1 MRIFLLVIVAASLL
15 FGSCRT
21 QNRIIYNY
29 LEDSNDTTVLKD
41 VLIKEPVIQKNDL
54 LHIMV
59 YSESTDPTIDP
70 LFNLPM
76 TQNAGGGG
84 SNQTQLTGFLVDA
97 NGYIKY
103 PRIGDIKAEG
113 LTKSELAVIIQDKLK
128 EQLQNPTVLIR
139 FMNFRVTVLGEV
151 GNAGVLN
158 IQTEKLTL
166 LEALGMAGDITEF
179 GKKTAVRVIRESN
192 GKREI
197 GVIDM
202 TSQTMFESPYYMLQQ
217 NDVVL
222 VEQTK
227 YKVQQTEQDRVV
239 RQIGLVTGIITAG
252 AFLLNIFK

>member
-1 MRIFLLVIVAASLL
+1 MRIFLPLLVALSIVL
-15 FGSCRT
+15 GSCGT

-29 LEDSNDTTVLKD
+29 LEDANDTTVKKD
-41 VLIKEPVIQKNDL
+41 VVIQEPIIQKNDL

-76 TQNAGGGG
+76 TQNAGGGSG
-84 SNQTQLTGFLVDA
+84 NQTQLTGFLVDA
-97 NGYIKY
+97 NGFIKF
-103 PRIGDIKAEG
+103 PRVGDIKAEG
-113 LTKSELAVIIQDKLK
+113 LTKTELANIIQDRLK
-128 EQLQNPTVLIR
+128 AQLQNPTVMIR

-151 GNAGVLN
+151 GSPGVLS
-158 IQTEKLTL
+158 IQTEKLSL

-192 GKREI
+192 GKREV

-202 TSQTMFESPYYMLQQ
+202 TSQQMFESPYYHLKQ

-239 RQIGLVTGIITAG
+239 RQIGLVTGIITAA